1 MRILLAEDEKDL
13 CEALK
18 VILKHSN
25 YSVDTVHNGEDAEAY
40 LMTGLY
46 DAAILDIMMPEKDG
60 FTVLKNIR
68 EKRID
73 TPVLILTA
81 KSGIN
86 DRVKGLDMGADDY
99 LTKPFATKELL
110 ARLRAIIRRKTDNAD
125 NTLRFGNTVLDPLT
139 FEIRAN
145 DKKEQLS
152 NREFQMLQMLMVN
165 PGNIISVERFMEKI
179 WGYDSDAQINVVWV
193 YISYLRKKLTAIGAD
208 FRISVVR
215 NIGYRLQENKK

>member
-13 CEALK
+13 CEALN

-40 LMTGLY
+40 LMTGIY

-152 NREFQMLQMLMVN
+152 NREFQMLQMLMLN

-193 YISYLRKKLTAIGAD
+193 YISYLRKKLTAIDAD

>member
-40 LMTGLY
+40 LMTGIY

-193 YISYLRKKLTAIGAD
+193 YISYLRKKLTAIDAD

>member
-152 NREFQMLQMLMVN
+152 NREFQMLQMLMLN
-165 PGNIISVERFMEKI
+165 SGNIISVERFMEKI

-193 YISYLRKKLTAIGAD
+193 YISYLRKKLTAIDAD

>member
-40 LMTGLY
+40 LMTGIY

-152 NREFQMLQMLMVN
+152 NREFQMLQMLMLN

-193 YISYLRKKLTAIGAD
+193 YISYLRKKLTAIDAD

>member
-13 CEALK
+13 CEALN

-40 LMTGLY
+40 LMTGIY

-193 YISYLRKKLTAIGAD
+193 YISYLRKKLTAIDAD

>member
-13 CEALK
+13 CEALN

-152 NREFQMLQMLMVN
+152 NREFQMLQMLMLN
-165 PGNIISVERFMEKI
+165 PGKIISVERFMEKI

-193 YISYLRKKLTAIGAD
+193 YISYLRKKLTAIDAD

>member
-13 CEALK
+13 CEALN

-40 LMTGLY
+40 LMTGIY

-152 NREFQMLQMLMVN
+152 NREFQMLQMLMLN